1 MKLRNA
7 QVASM
12 CLFCG
17 GVRILRVEVV
27 DLVPGS
33 SSLLAKKMQYLGRS
47 QYKGQVQLFK
57 LNTEKHADGKRT
69 ILSSNTRISLP
80 PCKHPLQV
88 VSE

>member
-33 SSLLAKKMQYLGRS
+33 SSLLRCNILVDPSIRAKYNFLNLIQKSMPMAKGRS
-47 QYKGQVQLFK
+47 
-57 LNTEKHADGKRT
+57 
-69 ILSSNTRISLP
+69 
-80 PCKHPLQV
+80 
-88 VSE
+88 